1 MKKMFYIGLLCMLA
15 VSSFAQQHHP
25 LKPISVSKQKY
36 YEYSDFQLSGV
47 NKPNGIFYRFRKAHP
62 NIIADFL
69 TSSKAD
75 IIDNYQDNWLEF
87 YRNSNKVTL
96 YNAKGDILWQF
107 DLTNYI
113 DEPNFEIQDI
123 RLDDDIL
130 YFNSACES
138 YSKYSNGECSALYAF
153 DTKKEK
159 VLWKTA
165 YLVSNDIFILTDDLV
180 ICGYGFTAE
189 PDYLYI
195 LNKKTGKQ
203 LSKTRLDTAHDYL
216 ELKDNV
222 LHVITYNKYYQFNL
236 SKYLKLSEK
245 SK

>member
-1 MKKMFYIGLLCMLA
+1 MKKVLYIGLLCMLA
-15 VSSFAQQHHP
+15 VSAFAKQYHP
-25 LKPISVSKQKY
+25 LKPISVSKQDY

-47 NKPNGIFYRFRKAHP
+47 NKPNGLIYRLRETRP
-62 NIIADFL
+62 NVLPDFL
-69 TSSKAD
+69 TDSKAN
-75 IIDNYQDNWLEF
+75 IIDNYQDTWLEF
-87 YRNSNKVTL
+87 YRKYNYVNL
-96 YNAKGDILWQF
+96 YDTTGELLWSF

-123 RLDDDIL
+123 RLAGDIL

-138 YSKYSNGECSALYAF
+138 YSENSNGECSALYAF

-159 VLWKTA
+159 VLWKTD
-165 YLVSNDIFILTDDLV
+165 YLVSNNIFILTDNLV

-195 LNKKTGKQ
+195 LNRKTGKQ
-203 LSKTRLDTAHDYL
+203 ISKTKLDTAHSYL
-216 ELKDNV
+216 ELTDNI

-236 SKYLKLSEK
+236 SKYLKK
-245 SK
+245 